1 MLYGREDFVN
11 TIRIFDSSNGDW
23 SVVFFD
29 EEKVYENHSLDFS
42 IVMEKLVPLI
52 NGKIELKTYEIDG
65 EDMEYL
71 AGAND
76 LKEFLSV
83 V

>member
-1 MLYGREDFVN
+1 MN
-11 TIRIFDSSNGDW
+11 TIRIFDSSDGDW

-29 EEKVYENHSLDFS
+29 EEKIYENHSLDFG
-42 IVMEKLVPLI
+42 IVMEELVPLI
-52 NGKIELKTYEIDG
+52 NGKIELETYEIDG

-71 AGAND
+71 AGASD
-76 LKEFLSV
+76 LNEFLSV

>member
-1 MLYGREDFVN
+1 MN
-11 TIRIFDSSNGDW
+11 TIRIFNSSDGDW

-29 EEKVYENHSLDFS
+29 EEKIYENHSLDFG
-42 IVMEKLVPLI
+42 IVMEELVPLI
-52 NGKIELKTYEIDG
+52 NGKIELETYEIDG

-71 AGAND
+71 AGASD
-76 LKEFLSV
+76 LNEILSV

>member
-1 MLYGREDFVN
+1 MN
-11 TIRIFDSSNGDW
+11 IIRIFNSDDGDW

-29 EEKVYENHSLDFS
+29 EERIYANHSLDFS
-42 IVMEKLVPLI
+42 IVMEKIAPLI
-52 NGKIELKTYEIDG
+52 NGKVELETYEVDSV
-65 EDMEYL
+65 DMGDL
-71 AGAND
+71 AYAN

>member
-1 MLYGREDFVN
+1 MN
-11 TIRIFDSSNGDW
+11 TIRIFNSSDGDW

-29 EEKVYENHSLDFS
+29 EEKIYENHSLDFE

-52 NGKIELKTYEIDG
+52 NDTIKLETYEIDG
-65 EDMEYL
+65 EDMEDL
-71 AGAND
+71 ADAVD

>member
-1 MLYGREDFVN
+1 MN
-11 TIRIFDSSNGDW
+11 TIRIFDSSDGDW

-29 EEKVYENHSLDFS
+29 DKKIYENHSLDFG
-42 IVMEKLVPLI
+42 IVMEELVPLI
-52 NGKIELKTYEIDG
+52 NGKIELETYEIDG

-71 AGAND
+71 AGASD
-76 LKEFLSV
+76 LNEFLSV

>member
-1 MLYGREDFVN
+1 MN
-11 TIRIFDSSNGDW
+11 TIRIFDSADGDW

-29 EEKVYENHSLDFS
+29 EEKIYENHSLDFD

-52 NGKIELKTYEIDG
+52 NGKIEMETYEIDG
-65 EDMEYL
+65 EDMEDL
-71 AGAND
+71 AGTVD

-83 V
+83 I

>member
-1 MLYGREDFVN
+1 MN
-11 TIRIFDSSNGDW
+11 TIRIFNSSDGDW

-29 EEKVYENHSLDFS
+29 EEKIYENHSLDFD

-52 NGKIELKTYEIDG
+52 KGKNELESYEIDA
-65 EDMEYL
+65 EDMENL
-71 AGAND
+71 AGAVD

-83 V
+83 I

>member
-1 MLYGREDFVN
+1 MN
-11 TIRIFDSSNGDW
+11 IIRIFNSDDGDW

-29 EEKVYENHSLDFS
+29 EEKIYANHSLDFS
-42 IVMEKLVPLI
+42 IVMEKIAPLI
-52 NGKIELKTYEIDG
+52 NGKVELETYEVDSV
-65 EDMEYL
+65 DMGDL
-71 AGAND
+71 AYAN